1 VARTKLHPLWHTPI
15 LPLLYLVSVM
25 GMGYAVVVF
34 ESVVTSLVLNFTEDK
49 RMLTKVART
58 IPPIAGAWVALRFAD
73 LAYHG
78 RLGLVL
84 RGDRLTLLFWCEIAL
99 MVVPSLML
107 LGSRRRVL
115 SMSTMFRAALLLMLG
130 GALYRFD
137 TFIIAFNPGQ
147 GWHYF
152 PSVSEILITVGIV
165 AMEILGYAL
174 VVKYFPILTGRPASP
189 LPSSP
194 VTAGGAQ

>member
-1 VARTKLHPLWHTPI
+1 
-15 LPLLYLVSVM
+15 M
-25 GMGYAVVVF
+25 
-34 ESVVTSLVLNFTEDK
+34 
-49 RMLTKVART
+49 
-58 IPPIAGAWVALRFAD
+58 
-73 LAYHG
+73 
-78 RLGLVL
+78 L
-84 RGDRLTLLFWCEIAL
+84 RGDRLTLLFWCEIGL
-99 MVVPSLML
+99 MVIPSLML
-107 LGSRRRVL
+107 LGSRARVL

-174 VVKYFPILTGRPASP
+174 VVKYFPILTGRPAAA
-189 LPSSP
+189 LPAASA
-194 VTAGGAQ
+194 TAGGTP